1 MGSGA
6 LASLRELD
14 LMQNAI
20 GDVGLQSL
28 AHAIMPVSE
37 GGSGALARCT
47 SIDLS
52 GNPANDEAKKSVE
65 RALKDRW
72 LDGDFLVKNLSDV
85 ESLPCYGL
93 GWGDAEIIKLA
104 SAIEYACANGAL
116 ASLSEL
122 YVDDGPLGTEHPA
135 LKAACEA
142 RGIELP

>member
-1 MGSGA
+1 MK
-6 LASLRELD
+6 
-14 LMQNAI
+14 
-20 GDVGLQSL
+20 
-28 AHAIMPVSE
+28 
-37 GGSGALARCT
+37 
-47 SIDLS
+47 

-116 ASLSEL
+116 ASCQEL
-122 YVDDGPLGTEHPA
+122 YLNDNKVGDVGLTALASVLGSGA
-135 LKAACEA
+135 LPQLKVANVYLGGNPGNA
-142 RGIELP
+142 ELVKGVLRERKGSK

>member
-1 MGSGA
+1 MLSKGK
-6 LASLRELD
+6 
-14 LMQNAI
+14 
-20 GDVGLQSL
+20 
-28 AHAIMPVSE
+28 
-37 GGSGALARCT
+37 GALARCT

-116 ASLSEL
+116 
-122 YVDDGPLGTEHPA
+122 PA
-135 LKAACEA
+135 LKALNLVSNAIGDVGVQALAGAVSNGALSKCTYIGINGNPASKEA
-142 RGIELP
+142 QQAVKDALKQR